1 MGYMKSTNIFELTTL
16 FSLFIRDL
24 LKYMENNN
32 FTTIA
37 VTEDGALF
45 SDEYFMKC
53 ISFPRDINKLFK
65 VVDHGKG
72 TVLGITENRVLYYLM
87 NLRLMKEDNM
97 SIVANTSRDAQCFT
111 ISTDGVESE
120 INAHRL
126 RRFTLRDVASHK
138 NILSFYMD
146 VLADEEIDNTLSNFK
161 SVWFANNQS

>member
-65 VVDHGKG
+65 VVDHGK
-72 TVLGITENRVLYYLM
+72 VPYSVSLKIEY
-87 NLRLMKEDNM
+87 
-97 SIVANTSRDAQCFT
+97 SI
-111 ISTDGVESE
+111 I
-120 INAHRL
+120 
-126 RRFTLRDVASHK
+126 
-138 NILSFYMD
+138 
-146 VLADEEIDNTLSNFK
+146 
-161 SVWFANNQS
+161 